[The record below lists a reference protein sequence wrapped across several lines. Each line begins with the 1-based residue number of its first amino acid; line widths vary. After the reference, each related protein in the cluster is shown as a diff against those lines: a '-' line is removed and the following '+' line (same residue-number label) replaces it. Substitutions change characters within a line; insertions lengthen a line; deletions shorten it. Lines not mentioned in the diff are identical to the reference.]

1 MFGLTLNK
9 SSLITYQ
16 WLWRASLFS
25 SLMLAVSVSS
35 AVAPVEANFRLG
47 LDVQGQRLNLY
58 HGCGEGSV
66 TCDDMLL
73 VASNVGQLIAINE
86 YGRRVGNSPDT
97 IELYQAKTKHSLC
110 KDGVTPCGFQGYIF
124 KGEDFN
130 GFIDPANKDLYI
142 ASNWTT
148 DSATVSYKE
157 NPTYLPLASQAELI
171 NKLYSTSDKKLN
183 NSYRVIRS
191 EVKRLYGKLAAADL
205 YEEQIEWI
213 KQRTNTCGADVSH
226 LPRTQAEKVCFIQKN
241 AERMESY
248 FLWID

>member
-1 MFGLTLNK
+1 MFTLILNK
-9 SSLITYQ
+9 SGLPTYQ
-16 WLWRASLFS
+16 WLWGASLFS
-25 SLMLAVSVSS
+25 SLMLAASVSS
-35 AVAPVEANFRLG
+35 AVAPVKANFILG
-47 LDVQGQRLNLY
+47 MDVQGQRLNLY

-86 YGRRVGNSPDT
+86 YGKRIGNSPDT

-110 KDGVTPCGFQGYIF
+110 KDGITPCGFQGYIF

-130 GFIDPANKDLYI
+130 GFIDQGNKELYI

-148 DSATVSYKE
+148 DNATLPYQE
-157 NPTYLPLASQAELI
+157 NSTYLPLASQAEHI
-171 NKLYSTSDKKLN
+171 NKLYSASDKKLN
-183 NSYRVIRS
+183 NSYRVIHN
-191 EVKRLYGKLAAADL
+191 EVKRLYGKSAATDL
-205 YEEQIEWI
+205 YKEQIAWI
-213 KQRTNTCGADVSH
+213 KQRTSICGADVNH

-241 AERMESY
+241 SERMEAY